1 MRILLRRAWQQKHPS
16 PSHPGWD
23 FHWHP
28 VELAGGAAR
37 PAAAGARAD
46 AGGAVWSI
54 GPRHALWLRGFAA
67 VAPAEQRRYVGW
79 SGCAAEP
86 AEADDEAAWAQ
97 ALPAVLARFT
107 LPPARPFPPAA
118 GPGAPN
124 APPPP
129 PHPPPP

>member
-1 MRILLRRAWQQKHPS
+1 
-16 PSHPGWD
+16 
-23 FHWHP
+23 
-28 VELAGGAAR
+28 AGGDCSGTPVGRGGGAQAI
-37 PAAAGARAD
+37 AGAGARAD
-46 AGGAVWSI
+46 AGVAVWSI

-107 LPPARPFPPAA
+107 LPPPRPFAPADGPGPPNAA
-118 GPGAPN
+118 GLTA
-124 APPPP
+124 
-129 PHPPPP
+129 